1 MVERLEKEGAGLNLT
16 WEVRNGIER
25 HTGGE
30 DAATLEGQVVRLAD
44 KIAYINHDIE
54 DALRGGVIYPIDIP
68 LEVSQVLGFTHG
80 ERINALVVDAISAS
94 RGQDRICQSP
104 RVGEAM
110 AVLKE
115 FMFANVY
122 TNPIAKGEE
131 SKAQDM
137 LKMLFGYYQK
147 NPDELPAD
155 FQAIRLEEGVDRAVC
170 DYIAGMTD
178 PFAVSE
184 YTRLFIPM
192 GWGVK

>member
-1 MVERLEKEGAGLNLT
+1 M
-16 WEVRNGIER
+16 
-25 HTGGE
+25 
-30 DAATLEGQVVRLAD
+30 
-44 KIAYINHDIE
+44 
-54 DALRGGVIYPIDIP
+54 LRGGVIYPIDIP

-104 RVGEAM
+104 QVGEAM

-147 NPDELPAD
+147 NPDDAARRLPRRSAW
-155 FQAIRLEEGVDRAVC
+155 RR
-170 DYIAGMTD
+170 
-178 PFAVSE
+178 
-184 YTRLFIPM
+184 
-192 GWGVK
+192 GWTGRCATISQG